1 MIIVGDG
8 EKEKGTISIRGRG
21 NENASD
27 LKLEDFIARLQ
38 DEIKTLKR

>member
-8 EKEKGTISIRGRG
+8 EKEKSTISIRGRG
-21 NENASD
+21 NENVSD